1 MTTYLLDTN
10 ACIALINGTEINVRR
25 RFKRAMARESVILL
39 SSIVAF
45 ELWYGVAKS
54 QRKDSNTQ
62 RLETFLGGP
71 LEWALFDEDD
81 ARAAGTVRAELETV
95 KAPAALESALAA
107 SFRRTHRK
115 RPPLWWI
122 PPLALAATIGVVSWM
137 VRTQQAIPQPLQ
149 AAEADAVPFLALK
162 PLERIAL
169 EPSATVVEAEFPR
182 ALLASLVGHATREDI
197 VVLRLSVNTGNAPA
211 IALYRSAGFEVY
223 GTERAALRVD
233 GVLVDEHLMERYLRA
248 L

>member
-25 RFKRAMARESVILL
+25 RFKRAVARESVILL

-71 LEWALFDEDD
+71 LDWALFDEDD

-95 KAPAALESALAA
+95 GRPVGAYDVLLAGQARRRGATLVTSNTKEFARVQGLKWENWAA
-107 SFRRTHRK
+107 SRR
-115 RPPLWWI
+115 
-122 PPLALAATIGVVSWM
+122 
-137 VRTQQAIPQPLQ
+137 
-149 AAEADAVPFLALK
+149 
-162 PLERIAL
+162 
-169 EPSATVVEAEFPR
+169 
-182 ALLASLVGHATREDI
+182 
-197 VVLRLSVNTGNAPA
+197 
-211 IALYRSAGFEVY
+211 
-223 GTERAALRVD
+223 
-233 GVLVDEHLMERYLRA
+233 
-248 L
+248 

>member
-25 RFKRAMARESVILL
+25 RFKRAVARESVILL

-54 QRKDSNTQ
+54 RRKDSNTQ

-95 KAPAALESALAA
+95 GRPVGAYDVLLAGQARRRGATLVTSNTKEFARVQGLKWEDWAA
-107 SFRRTHRK
+107 SRR
-115 RPPLWWI
+115 
-122 PPLALAATIGVVSWM
+122 
-137 VRTQQAIPQPLQ
+137 
-149 AAEADAVPFLALK
+149 
-162 PLERIAL
+162 
-169 EPSATVVEAEFPR
+169 
-182 ALLASLVGHATREDI
+182 
-197 VVLRLSVNTGNAPA
+197 
-211 IALYRSAGFEVY
+211 
-223 GTERAALRVD
+223 
-233 GVLVDEHLMERYLRA
+233 
-248 L
+248 

>member
-25 RFKRAMARESVILL
+25 RFKRAVARESVILL

-54 QRKDSNTQ
+54 RRKDSNTQ

-95 KAPAALESALAA
+95 GRPVGAYDVLLAGQARRRGATFVTSNTKEFARVKGLKSEDWAA
-107 SFRRTHRK
+107 SRR
-115 RPPLWWI
+115 
-122 PPLALAATIGVVSWM
+122 
-137 VRTQQAIPQPLQ
+137 
-149 AAEADAVPFLALK
+149 
-162 PLERIAL
+162 
-169 EPSATVVEAEFPR
+169 
-182 ALLASLVGHATREDI
+182 
-197 VVLRLSVNTGNAPA
+197 
-211 IALYRSAGFEVY
+211 
-223 GTERAALRVD
+223 
-233 GVLVDEHLMERYLRA
+233 
-248 L
+248 

>member
-25 RFKRAMARESVILL
+25 RFKRAVARESVILL

-71 LEWALFDEDD
+71 LDWALFDEDD

-95 KAPAALESALAA
+95 GRPVGAYDVLLAGQARRRGATLVTSNTKEFARVQGLKWEDWAA
-107 SFRRTHRK
+107 SRR
-115 RPPLWWI
+115 
-122 PPLALAATIGVVSWM
+122 
-137 VRTQQAIPQPLQ
+137 
-149 AAEADAVPFLALK
+149 
-162 PLERIAL
+162 
-169 EPSATVVEAEFPR
+169 
-182 ALLASLVGHATREDI
+182 
-197 VVLRLSVNTGNAPA
+197 
-211 IALYRSAGFEVY
+211 
-223 GTERAALRVD
+223 
-233 GVLVDEHLMERYLRA
+233 
-248 L
+248 